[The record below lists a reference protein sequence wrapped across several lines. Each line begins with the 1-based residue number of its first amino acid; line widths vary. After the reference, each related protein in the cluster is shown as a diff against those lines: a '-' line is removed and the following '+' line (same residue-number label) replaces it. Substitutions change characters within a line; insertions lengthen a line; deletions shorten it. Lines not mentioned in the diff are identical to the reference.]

1 VQISDSAF
9 GMWFI
14 GLELYATDILHIQNE
29 TTLNLSL
36 RTNPINNEICISY
49 LADCTFAERF

>member
-1 VQISDSAF
+1 MQIGDSAI
-9 GMWFI
+9 GMWCL

-36 RTNPINNEICISY
+36 RTNPIYNEICISY